1 MSEQLT
7 KQEVRVHRRQRGTS
21 IAVWAGLMGLTLVL
35 LLVRLPLFIETAAEA
50 IGSDGALTDPA
61 VTDPAVTE
69 AATTVGA
76 VGAIVV
82 HVILLG
88 VVAALA
94 SLVERRIGPVV
105 LGSPSGRF
113 RLGVAGLVF
122 ALLVL
127 GQQLAALMLSI
138 PAVPRG
144 WQLWVSAAV
153 VALLAPLLF
162 PGARRNG
169 ANYGRALVVSGVTA
183 ALLSIG

>member
-1 MSEQLT
+1 MSELLT
-7 KQEVRVHRRQRGTS
+7 KQEVRVHRRRRGTS

-50 IGSDGALTDPA
+50 IGSDGAL
-61 VTDPAVTE
+61 TDPAVTE